1 MLNLV
6 ACGPQEDN
14 IFYWNLCPSLVFL
27 GWQRT
32 YPLRTITSST
42 QTTAQEYIGYCS
54 IVAFFSFKYFHL
66 AFRHAPPINLVSQP
80 KKQKKDDGLMDSSS
94 ACLKHI
100 IRHTL
105 TKGSFFV
112 LFFAIS
118 HPSPK
123 IIDVFITSRQI
134 VTLIPAG
141 TCWDLL
147 TLASNSPR

>member
-1 MLNLV
+1 MTCSFLHKAIETIKKKNSSSSFSCRRKHLMLNLV

-80 KKQKKDDGLMDSSS
+80 KKQKKMTAWWIPPLSVLNISSGTPWRK
-94 ACLKHI
+94 ALF
-100 IRHTL
+100 
-105 TKGSFFV
+105 SFFRN
-112 LFFAIS
+112 FAS
-118 HPSPK
+118 
-123 IIDVFITSRQI
+123 IT
-134 VTLIPAG
+134 
-141 TCWDLL
+141 
-147 TLASNSPR
+147 

>member
-14 IFYWNLCPSLVFL
+14 IFYWNLCPALVFL

-80 KKQKKDDGLMDSSS
+80 KKQKKMT
-94 ACLKHI
+94 A
-100 IRHTL
+100 
-105 TKGSFFV
+105 
-112 LFFAIS
+112 
-118 HPSPK
+118 
-123 IIDVFITSRQI
+123 
-134 VTLIPAG
+134 
-141 TCWDLL
+141 
-147 TLASNSPR
+147 